1 MSLSFVDVLDTFS
14 QRLVCE
20 AVLVGYEDR
29 RLYVPDSCAST
40 LLGHIVEIERHDG
53 VPKFPAEV
61 HEEYASLVDMV
72 GEDLSEYLADDD
84 NIDFRSMY
92 SSRFF
97 MLKGG
102 LGIRIEHLEPVFA
115 SLQEAGNEY
124 TMSVFQTRE
133 GVVPHKLHVSDRR
146 ESEISEELV
155 ARILQT
161 RFPRANQEDVQ
172 DIELMPTHSRKNGT
186 TFEFHLPRVIRAQ

>member
-1 MSLSFVDVLDTFS
+1 M
-14 QRLVCE
+14 VCE
-20 AVLVGYEDR
+20 SVLVGYEDR
-29 RLYVPDSCAST
+29 RVYVPESCAST
-40 LLGHIVEIERHDG
+40 LLGHIIEIERHEG
-53 VPKFPAEV
+53 VPMFPAEV
-61 HEEYASLVDMV
+61 HREYAGLVDMV

-84 NIDFRSMY
+84 NVDFRSMY

-102 LGIRIEHLEPVFA
+102 LGIRIEHLEPIFA
-115 SLQEAGNEY
+115 SLQEAGREY
-124 TMSVFQTRE
+124 TMSIFETRE

-146 ESEISEELV
+146 EDMISEELV

-161 RFPRANQEDVQ
+161 QFPNANGEDVQ
-172 DIELMPTHSRKNGT
+172 AIELMPTHSHKNGS